1 MKRVTFERG
10 FFYYMI
16 KKFFRVLD
24 IVLLKGI
31 DVRYFWICL
40 WKIIYKVDCCY
51 NLYVVYIVIE

>member
-1 MKRVTFERG
+1 MKRVIFERG

-24 IVLLKGI
+24 IVSLKGI
-31 DVRYFWICL
+31 DGYLSICL
-40 WKIIYKVDCCY
+40 WKIIYEVDCRY